1 MLVCVSID
9 IDTISVHFR
18 YNLVNNGLVHQI
30 SHVFKM
36 CIDYKC
42 QSFDDLGISVSCPS
56 VNNEECAGKGVS
68 N

>member
-1 MLVCVSID
+1 MSVCVSID
-9 IDTISVHFR
+9 IDTMSVHFR

-30 SHVFKM
+30 SHDFKM

-42 QSFDDLGISVSCPS
+42 QSFDDLGINVSCPS
-56 VNNEECAGKGVS
+56 VNNEECAGRGVS

>member
-1 MLVCVSID
+1 MSVSVSID
-9 IDTISVHFR
+9 IDTMSVHFR

-42 QSFDDLGISVSCPS
+42 QSFNDLGISVRCPS
-56 VNNEECAGKGVS
+56 VNNEECAGRGVS